1 MRAIQAEL
9 LVNHDHFSKFI
20 SFKLALHQNKH
31 KQPYHADMIFKIFF
45 SLQAKFKQRSEMGAI
60 TKLDVCLYSFQ
71 KVLTN
76 YISEAYISFIILQF
90 ESYSKFSY

>member
-31 KQPYHADMIFKIFF
+31 KQPYHADMIFTIFF
-45 SLQAKFKQRSEMGAI
+45 FIAGEVQTKIRDGKRFTEAI
-60 TKLDVCLYSFQ
+60 AKLDVCLYSFQ
-71 KVLTN
+71 KVLNELITFRKR
-76 YISEAYISFIILQF
+76 IFLL
-90 ESYSKFSY
+90 

>member
-31 KQPYHADMIFKIFF
+31 KQPYHADMNFTIFF
-45 SLQAKFKQRSEMGAI
+45 SLQAKFKQRSEMG
-60 TKLDVCLYSFQ
+60 KDLQ
-71 KVLTN
+71 KQ
-76 YISEAYISFIILQF
+76 LQN
-90 ESYSKFSY
+90 

>member
-31 KQPYHADMIFKIFF
+31 KQPYHADMIFTIFF
-45 SLQAKFKQRSEMGAI
+45 FIAGEVKQRSEMG
-60 TKLDVCLYSFQ
+60 KDLQ
-71 KVLTN
+71 KQ
-76 YISEAYISFIILQF
+76 LQN
-90 ESYSKFSY
+90 